1 MKEKK
6 DATTGSW
13 EGMEVK
19 VADEE
24 LREFLKVVLIDRPY
38 VPLSEGMKTT
48 TTIGNLYKSRE
59 RVGDLDF
66 VYLNLGEQASL
77 FGVEVLMAAA
87 AAGRQEG
94 NYFSLESKEEDGV
107 LEFWISVDDLEVNI
121 TQFHV
126 EDHFLLC
133 FLICH
138 REHFPAR

>member
-24 LREFLKVVLIDRPY
+24 LREFLKKVLNERPF
-38 VPLSEGMKTT
+38 VSLSEGIK
-48 TTIGNLYKSRE
+48 TIGNLYPTRE
-59 RVGDLDF
+59 RVGDFGF

-77 FGVEVLMAAA
+77 YEDKVLLAAA

-94 NYFSLESKEEDGV
+94 NYFALESKDDDGE

-121 TQFHV
+121 
-126 EDHFLLC
+126 
-133 FLICH
+133 
-138 REHFPAR
+138 